1 VSAVPI
7 PIFRSTRSNDCE
19 ERAFVLTA
27 VGIESVTGFDGT
39 DYILHV
45 DGANVPQAL
54 AHLRQYEAERNR
66 PVPPPPPPPRL
77 FPYAW
82 IGCVFYVIV
91 LMGVAIAISR
101 GLWRLD
107 AFELGAI
114 DGERMQHG
122 EWWRAWTALT
132 LHVDAAHLALNLG
145 AGAWFGYLA
154 GRQLGVGTAWLLIVF
169 GAATAN
175 FLEGTFGSP
184 AHRAVGASTAVFAAL
199 GLIAA
204 HSWRQRFALPQRWVR
219 RWGPLIAGVI
229 LLGWLGS
236 GSDGTDPLSWID
248 TQGGKTD
255 LVAHAAGFVI
265 GGLLGAAAALPPASR
280 ALQRV
285 PQWLAGGIA
294 LGSVVVAWFWALS
307 M

>member
-7 PIFRSTRSNDCE
+7 PIFRSTRSSDCE

-45 DGANVPQAL
+45 DAASVPQAV

-66 PVPPPPPPPRL
+66 PAPPPPPPPRL
-77 FPYAW
+77 FPHAW
-82 IGCVFYVIV
+82 IGCVLYVIV
-91 LMGVAIAISR
+91 LFGVAVAISR

-107 AFELGAI
+107 AFELGAV

-175 FLEGTFGSP
+175 FLEGTLGSP
-184 AHRAVGASTAVFAAL
+184 VHRAVGASTAVFAAL

-204 HSWRQRFALPQRWVR
+204 HSWRQRLALPQRWVR

-236 GSDGTDPLSWID
+236 SGEN
-248 TQGGKTD
+248 TD
-255 LVAHAAGFVI
+255 LVAHAAGFALGV
-265 GGLLGAAAALPPASR
+265 LLGAAAAVPTVSR
-280 ALQRV
+280 VLARV
-285 PQWLAGGIA
+285 PQWLSGAIA
-294 LGSVVVAWFWALS
+294 LLSICGAWAMALAS
-307 M
+307 